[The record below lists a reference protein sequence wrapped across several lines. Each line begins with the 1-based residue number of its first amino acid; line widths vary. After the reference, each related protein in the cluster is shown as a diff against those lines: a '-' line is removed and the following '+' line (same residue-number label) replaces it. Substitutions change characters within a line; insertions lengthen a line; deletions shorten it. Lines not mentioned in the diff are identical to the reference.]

1 MLKRKSSLQ
10 FNMSS
15 IKHVAIIMDGNGRWA
30 QKRLR
35 PRVWGHVRGSSII
48 SDVVEAADEREL
60 NALTLYAFSTENWS
74 RPLAEV
80 STLFNLLKKFLIKER
95 DRLIKNNICFKVIGE
110 ISNLPL
116 ETQKLITDTQCI
128 TKDFKGLK
136 LTFAFSYG
144 GRSEIIHS
152 INDFMKNNP
161 GKEITEK
168 DLNECLYNPESGD
181 VDLLIR
187 TGGDQR
193 ISNFLLWQMA
203 YAELYFTPTKWPDFS
218 VSEFNQIINNVTQ
231 RERRFGNISSESDL
245 TTSADKAEVNKK
257 GFVQGLKG
265 HNV

>member
-1 MLKRKSSLQ
+1 
-10 FNMSS
+10 MSS

-48 SDVVEAADEREL
+48 SEIVEAADSEGL
-60 NALTLYAFSTENWS
+60 SALTLYAFSTENWS
-74 RPLAEV
+74 RPIAEV
-80 STLFNLLKKFLIKER
+80 TTLFNLLKKFLLKER
-95 DRLIKNNICFKVIGE
+95 ERLVKNKVRFKVIGE
-110 ISNLPL
+110 ITNLPID
-116 ETQKLITDTQCI
+116 TQKLILETEEM
-128 TKDFKGLK
+128 TKNFTGLK

-144 GRSEIIHS
+144 GRSEILRS
-152 INDFMKNNP
+152 VNDFIKNNP
-161 GKEITEK
+161 TKEMTEK
-168 DLNECLYNPESGD
+168 DLTSHLYNPDAGD

-218 VSEFNQIINNVTQ
+218 TSEFKQILNNVTQ
-231 RERRFGNISSESDL
+231 RERRFGNISAESDL
-245 TTSADKAEVNKK
+245 SSSVEKAEVNKHS
-257 GFVQGLKG
+257 FAHGLKG